1 MSEKKYLLYSYP
13 AGNCVLHLEGET
25 LVRHFDNVLDAI
37 ASIDRTTE
45 GHKATITIH
54 DHLGGVSLRA
64 FV

>member
-1 MSEKKYLLYSYP
+1 MSGKNYLLYCYP
-13 AGNCVLHLEGET
+13 DGNCVLHLEGET
-25 LVRHFDNVLDAI
+25 SIRHFENVLDAI
-37 ASIDRTTE
+37 ASIDRTTG